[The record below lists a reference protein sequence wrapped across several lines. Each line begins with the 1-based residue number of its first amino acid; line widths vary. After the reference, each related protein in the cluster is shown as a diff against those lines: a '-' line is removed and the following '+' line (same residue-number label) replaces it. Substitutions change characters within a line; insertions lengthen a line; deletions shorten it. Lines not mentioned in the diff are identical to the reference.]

1 MIDGKNIRL
10 GPLKKE
16 YLSHY
21 IKWFNDPSMLQYLG
35 MIRPITLEN
44 EEQWYE
50 NAIKNQNAVYF
61 AILLI
66 DEDKDKDKDHLI
78 GNCSVRIDWRN
89 KLGHIGI
96 TIGEKNLWGKG
107 YGTEAMQLLV
117 NYSFQT
123 LNIHKIELQVYDFN
137 TRAIKSY
144 TKLGFKEEG
153 ILRKSHYVNGK
164 YVDLIEMGLLKDEWK
179 PIQ

>member
-16 YLSHY
+16 YISY
-21 IKWFNDPSMLQYLG
+21 YVKWFNNPEMTQYLG
-35 MIRPITLEN
+35 MIRPMTLEN

-66 DEDKDKDKDHLI
+66 DEGKEQLI
-78 GNCSVRIDWRN
+78 GNCAVDIDWRN
-89 KLGHIGI
+89 KLGHLGI
-96 TIGEKNLWGKG
+96 TIGEKDLWGKG
-107 YGTEAMQLLV
+107 YGTEAMQLLI

-123 LNIHKIELQVYDFN
+123 LNIHKVELQVYDFN

-144 TKLGFKEEG
+144 TKLAFKEEG

-164 YVDLIEMGLLKDEWK
+164 YVDLIVMGILKDEWD
-179 PIQ
+179 PTQ

>member
-1 MIDGKNIRL
+1 MLDGKNIRL

-16 YLSHY
+16 YIPHY
-21 IKWFNDPSMLQYLG
+21 VKWFNNPEMVQYLG
-35 MIRPITLEN
+35 MVRPMTLEN

-66 DEDKDKDKDHLI
+66 DGDKELLI
-78 GNCSVRIDWRN
+78 GNCSVDINWKN
-89 KLGHIGI
+89 KLGHLGI
-96 TIGEKNLWGKG
+96 TIGEKDHWGKG

-117 NYSFQT
+117 NYCFQT
-123 LNIHKIELQVYDFN
+123 LNMHKVELTVYDFN
-137 TRAIKSY
+137 TRAIKCY
-144 TKLGFKEEG
+144 TNFGFIEEG

-164 YVDLIEMGLLKDEWK
+164 YVDLIQMGLLKDEWK
-179 PIQ
+179 PLQ

>member
-1 MIDGKNIRL
+1 MIDGKNVRL

-16 YLSHY
+16 YIPHY
-21 IKWFNDPSMLQYLG
+21 VKWFNDPEMLQYLM
-35 MIRPITLEN
+35 MIRPMTLEN

-66 DEDKDKDKDHLI
+66 VDGKEHLI
-78 GNCSVRIDWRN
+78 GNCAVKIDWKN
-89 KLGHIGI
+89 KLGHLGI
-96 TIGEKNLWGKG
+96 TIGEKDRWGKG
-107 YGTEAMQLLV
+107 YGSEAMQLLV
-117 NYSFQT
+117 NYCFQT
-123 LNIHKIELQVYDFN
+123 LNMHKVELNVYDFN

-164 YVDLIEMGLLKDEWK
+164 YVDLIAMGILKDEWNFV
-179 PIQ
+179 Q

>member
-16 YLSHY
+16 YIPHY
-21 IKWFNDPSMLQYLG
+21 VKWFNDPSMVQYLG
-35 MIRPITLEN
+35 MIRPMTLEN

-50 NAIKNQNAVYF
+50 NAIKNQNAVHF
-61 AILLI
+61 SILLI
-66 DEDKDKDKDHLI
+66 DEDKKHLI

-89 KLGHIGI
+89 KLGHLGI
-96 TIGEKNLWGKG
+96 TIGEKEYWGKG
-107 YGTEAMQLLV
+107 YGTGAIQLLL
-117 NYSFQT
+117 NYCFQT
-123 LNIHKIELQVYDFN
+123 LNMHKVELQVYDFN

-144 TKLGFKEEG
+144 KKLEFKEEG

-164 YVDLIEMGLLKDEWK
+164 YADIIEMGLLKDEWK
-179 PIQ
+179 CIQ